1 MHLYKQQKELQ
12 PSTYYVQSF
21 TINSRFYL
29 LDGPTDTHT
38 YTHTPKKLRQRP
50 LETSSNSEDRGA
62 EAQSSILTSPPRVVL
77 ERSESQT
84 PITQR

>member
-29 LDGPTDTHT
+29 LDGPNGHT
-38 YTHTPKKLRQRP
+38 YTHTHTQ
-50 LETSSNSEDRGA
+50 EMVA
-62 EAQSSILTSPPRVVL
+62 EAFTDELQLGGQVS
-77 ERSESQT
+77 
-84 PITQR
+84 